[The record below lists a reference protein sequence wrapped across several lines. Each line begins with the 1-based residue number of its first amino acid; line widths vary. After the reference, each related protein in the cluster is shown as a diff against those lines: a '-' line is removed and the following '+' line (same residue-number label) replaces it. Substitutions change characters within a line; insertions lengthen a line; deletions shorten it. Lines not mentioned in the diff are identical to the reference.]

1 VRFVSDISE
10 TDGTELALRVPV
22 ERTEEIMVEAREH
35 GVYDE
40 SRSVRRVGDSTEVP
54 VTSPLDGYRVVEQD
68 EPVRR
73 RVSLGDFVD
82 DPPPY
87 RIVGDVALVRFDE
100 ADDEREQAVAEAL
113 DEIHD
118 IRVVLDELGVE
129 GETRVPKTRHVSGE
143 HDTETVHHENGFEFS
158 LDPSNVMFSVGNAE
172 ERVRMREVVKEGE
185 TVFDMF
191 AGIGYFAVPAAVGG
205 ASVVA
210 AEIREAAYG
219 YLVENARRN
228 GVADRLDARHA
239 DCRDVSVDADR
250 VIMGHFEATRDDF
263 LKHALDCVGEEGVL
277 HVHDAV
283 HEESKDETVHAVEE
297 KARKEGY
304 AAETDARRVKG
315 YTEGVAHIVV
325 DASVRH
331 V

>member
-1 VRFVSDISE
+1 M
-10 TDGTELALRVPV
+10 RVPPPL
-22 ERTEEIMVEAREH
+22 TEEVMREARQR

-40 SRSVRRVGDSTEVP
+40 SRSVRRVGESVEVP
-54 VTSPLDGYRVVEQD
+54 VTRPFGGYETVEQD

-73 RVSLGDFVD
+73 RVSLADFVD

-87 RIVGDVALVRFDE
+87 RIVGDVALVRFDD
-100 ADDEREQAVAEAL
+100 ADDEREQAIAEAL

-143 HDTETVHHENGFEFS
+143 HDTETVHRENGFEFA
-158 LDPSNVMFSVGNAE
+158 LDPSRVMFSVGNAE
-172 ERVRMREVVKEGE
+172 ERVRMRRTVEEDE

-210 AEIREAAYG
+210 TEIRETAYN
-219 YLVENARRN
+219 YLVENAHRN

-239 DCRDVSVDADR
+239 DCREVSVNADR

-263 LKHALDCVGEEGVL
+263 LTHALDCVGDEGVL

-283 HEESKDETVHAVEE
+283 HEASKDETVRAVEE
-297 KARKEGY
+297 KAREEGY
-304 AAETDARRVKG
+304 IAETEVRRVKG
-315 YTEGVAHIVV
+315 YAEGVAHVVV
-325 DASVRH
+325 DARVRR